1 MITLIPR
8 GIVRCCAGLAFA
20 LFFGLGSIGRAE
32 IPSLIQRQPDSILQ
46 AWIEIDTIV
55 AENEKLTPPLPEPY
69 VARGD
74 LWSRVGSHE
83 DAMSDYLKATDLFFR
98 GSPTPSEQA
107 RYLSQ
112 LRRALD
118 AVVKQPKPNYPYEA
132 ASEYSLGLLA
142 IRNLDYTAAAS
153 HFTES
158 SRLMPEVAL
167 YRAYRALALH
177 ELGRNEEAQRQAAV
191 ALSLIRATGSDASGV
206 MQALH
211 RSLEH
216 VQGPTRS
223 WLSRELELTSK
234 PPATKRD
241 AVH

>member
-1 MITLIPR
+1 MNLMPHK
-8 GIVRCCAGLAFA
+8 IVRCCIGLTFA
-20 LFFGLGSIGRAE
+20 VLTGLEGVVAAQVPI
-32 IPSLIQRQPDSILQ
+32 LIQRQPDSIQ
-46 AWIEIDTIV
+46 RAWIEIDKIV
-55 AENEKLTPPLPEPY
+55 AENEKLAPPLPEPY

-83 DAMSDYLKATDLFFR
+83 DALSDYLKATELFFQ

-107 RYLSQ
+107 RHLSQ

-118 AVVKQPKPNYPYEA
+118 AVVKQPKPSYPYEA
-132 ASEYSLGLLA
+132 ASEYALGLLA
-142 IRNLDYTAAAS
+142 IRNLDYTTAES
-153 HFTES
+153 HFAES
-158 SRLMPEVAL
+158 SRLMPEVSL
-167 YRAYRALALH
+167 YRAYRALALR

-191 ALSLIRATGSDASGV
+191 ALSLIRATGSDAPGE

-216 VQGPTRS
+216 VQGPTRL